1 MKKNMGLTD
10 RVIRVIIALAI
21 GGLYLGGV
29 ITGTF
34 AWVLIGLAAIF
45 LLTSFV
51 SFCPLYMPFGIKTC
65 KTNKV

>member
-10 RVIRVIIALAI
+10 RVIRIIIALAI
-21 GGLYLGGV
+21 GGLYFGGV
-29 ITGTF
+29 ITGTL